1 MDGQGPGDV
10 RSNEEL
16 TRATGAGLR
25 WVTYTRIAI
34 EVVTLASMVVL
45 ARLIPPAGFGVFAV
59 VVIVQ
64 ELALSV
70 PSEGVGGALVQ
81 RRNIVRAHLQAGLAL
96 SLGLGAALS
105 ALTLILA
112 EVLIRPLYG
121 DGTADLVLLAI
132 PCFLLGA
139 LTVVPAAI
147 LRRGLDFARLSM
159 IEVVSAVTRTATT
172 VALAIAGLDAS
183 ALVLGYMAGQV
194 ASLGLALAFARPPLP
209 RWRRREIGE
218 LLPYGGP
225 ATCASFA
232 WAGFRNGDYAI
243 ISAQL
248 GPAQAGFYWR
258 AYQLGVEYQKKVS
271 IVMSQMAFP
280 VLARAAG
287 TDEMLALRRRMVRTL
302 TVILFPLL
310 ALLVVLAP
318 VLVPWLFGPAWE
330 PAVLPTQ
337 ILAAGG
343 ATTLVIDAVGPALM
357 AAGRSK
363 ALLGYGVGHF
373 VVYAGAVVVVASHG
387 LAAVAAAAAVV
398 HAVFL
403 LVAYQVLLGGRGW
416 LALRTLCTD
425 VAAAS
430 VSCLALAAVAAPLA
444 IALDGAGAPVLA
456 RLAAVS
462 AAGGVA
468 YLVVLRFGFPAAF
481 ADLAAVVR
489 RVLPWRALI
498 TQVPG
503 GGSRWSR
510 RTPAKELVTWRS
522 R

>member
-1 MDGQGPGDV
+1 
-10 RSNEEL
+10 
-16 TRATGAGLR
+16 
-25 WVTYTRIAI
+25 
-34 EVVTLASMVVL
+34 
-45 ARLIPPAGFGVFAV
+45 
-59 VVIVQ
+59 
-64 ELALSV
+64 
-70 PSEGVGGALVQ
+70 
-81 RRNIVRAHLQAGLAL
+81 
-96 SLGLGAALS
+96 
-105 ALTLILA
+105 
-112 EVLIRPLYG
+112 
-121 DGTADLVLLAI
+121 
-132 PCFLLGA
+132 
-139 LTVVPAAI
+139 
-147 LRRGLDFARLSM
+147 
-159 IEVVSAVTRTATT
+159 
-172 VALAIAGLDAS
+172 
-183 ALVLGYMAGQV
+183 
-194 ASLGLALAFARPPLP
+194 
-209 RWRRREIGE
+209 
-218 LLPYGGP
+218 
-225 ATCASFA
+225 
-232 WAGFRNGDYAI
+232 
-243 ISAQL
+243 
-248 GPAQAGFYWR
+248 
-258 AYQLGVEYQKKVS
+258 
-271 IVMSQMAFP
+271 

-387 LAAVAAAAAVV
+387 LAAVAAAAAV

-503 GGSRWSR
+503 GGTRWSR